1 MLTEKRAEGV
11 VLGTASCPPL
21 KGWAEPGVKRT
32 PYRQVCI
39 LLFQMSG
46 LSVGRGAAVSRRCGM
61 QSLALSWG
69 YCTSFRLLLFL

>member
-32 PYRQVCI
+32 PCRQARI
-39 LLFQMSG
+39 WLFQMSG
-46 LSVGRGAAVSRRCGM
+46 LSGRGAAASG
-61 QSLALSWG
+61 
-69 YCTSFRLLLFL
+69 